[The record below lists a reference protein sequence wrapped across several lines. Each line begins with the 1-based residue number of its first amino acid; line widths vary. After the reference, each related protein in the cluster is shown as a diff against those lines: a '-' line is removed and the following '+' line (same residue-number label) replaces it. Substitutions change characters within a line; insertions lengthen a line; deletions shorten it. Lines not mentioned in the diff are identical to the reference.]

1 HAARFR
7 RTQRRWRAAARA
19 PHPAHARFRH
29 RRHRTRLAARRA
41 HRRDRA
47 LDPQPR
53 QPQRYRSRQTHPRHR
68 PLTPVCDRAERAQG
82 PSQPGCARPRP
93 CGPAFV
99 PPWRRGSTSHTR
111 TEIAFHRWHAK
122 SEYSPKVLTG
132 LTLQFQIS
140 STTLSAR
147 RPSCQ
152 RRYHTSA
159 HAGNMLKASGF
170 LCLLIGAFA
179 ATVHA
184 QESVLKGPTCEA
196 CTISVTHVVTLGD
209 NDRGLVGPQFV
220 GLRDARGRY
229 WISHPQ
235 SGDEVVV
242 FDARGRY
249 VHTFGRAGEGPG
261 EFRRIRQMALG
272 GDDVYLFD
280 PRLARATVVSP
291 DFELKRTVKVVG
303 DPQNVEVLPS
313 GKMVINTSV
322 PTRERAGFMLH
333 LLDTEGEI
341 ERSFAE
347 VDSVFRLDYGLVGRR
362 QLAMASEPGQ
372 VWVLPATEY
381 VIQKWTTAG
390 RMVEQLRRRVDWFEP
405 HDLEIMPHP
414 ETPPAPVIWG
424 VEED

>member
-1 HAARFR
+1 
-7 RTQRRWRAAARA
+7 
-19 PHPAHARFRH
+19 
-29 RRHRTRLAARRA
+29 
-41 HRRDRA
+41 
-47 LDPQPR
+47 
-53 QPQRYRSRQTHPRHR
+53 
-68 PLTPVCDRAERAQG
+68 
-82 PSQPGCARPRP
+82 
-93 CGPAFV
+93 
-99 PPWRRGSTSHTR
+99 
-111 TEIAFHRWHAK
+111 
-122 SEYSPKVLTG
+122 
-132 LTLQFQIS
+132 
-140 STTLSAR
+140 
-147 RPSCQ
+147 
-152 RRYHTSA
+152 
-159 HAGNMLKASGF
+159 MLKASGF

-424 VEED
+424 VEEDSSGLLTVIVSRADAQWHEAVEPDESSIGGFTWTDDWDRFFDTVIEVIDPVSKEVLASRRVDEFYWVGLGGGHYASYKEGDDGTPQIHVWRVQFTRPG